1 MINMWDFNLLFLN
14 IISVG
19 SRTARRRNNTLLH
32 ERHKYQNLDEQIL
45 VIFREKSNSKCRD
58 VMQYFV
64 RTLPMKYKIYNING
78 MEFLTKYLNVI
89 ETFTRFYSAN
99 SSEKI
104 YCAVSSCR

>member
-32 ERHKYQNLDEQIL
+32 ERHQYQNLDEQIL

-78 MEFLTKYLNVI
+78 MEFITK
-89 ETFTRFYSAN
+89 
-99 SSEKI
+99 
-104 YCAVSSCR
+104 